1 MSFEKKNTSSI
12 EYGSIDSR
20 KSPKDTSLPSR
31 AHQAPRE
38 DHLGKH
44 RQYWRDMVL
53 GVNDG
58 LVSTFLLVSG
68 VVGSGLSPNDILLTA
83 IAGALAGAVSMSAGE
98 YVATKSQNEVLAGEI
113 GLERTHIREN
123 NAEEIKELGNLLETI
138 GIPLESLELRQQLVA
153 HYKQDP
159 DALLKLMVALEFGVV
174 EEEQRSPLWAAGA
187 SGLLFFVGSLP
198 SLLPFA
204 VGYESTQ
211 QALVIA
217 CVTTVVALLI
227 VGCVKTWAT
236 RGSCLNAAMENLLVA
251 GVGGLLAFYVG
262 AIFDKIIR

>member
-1 MSFEKKNTSSI
+1 MSFETKNTLSR
-12 EYGSIDSR
+12 EYGSIDSP
-20 KSPKDTSLPSR
+20 KSLNDTSHHSHGQPSR
-31 AHQAPRE
+31 D

-113 GLERTHIREN
+113 GLEKIHIRDN
-123 NAEEIKELGNLLETI
+123 NAEEIKELSNLLETI
-138 GIPLESLELRQQLVA
+138 GIPQENLELRQQLVE
-153 HYKQDP
+153 HYEKDP

-204 VGYESTQ
+204 VGDESTQ
-211 QALVIA
+211 HALAIA
-217 CVTTVVALLI
+217 CFTTVTALLI

-236 RGSCLNAAMENLLVA
+236 RGNCFNAAMENLLVA
-251 GVGGLLAFYVG
+251 GVGGLLAYYVG
-262 AIFDKIIR
+262 VIFDKIIR